1 MRMINQTKLDGAPF
15 DQAVASA
22 NLPGAVGMIVD
33 KDGVIFARTLGEADA
48 VGHVPMRED
57 TLFQIASMTKAIT
70 SVAAMQLVEQ
80 GRLSLDGDIG
90 LVLTD
95 LANPQV
101 MVGTGADGKPQL
113 RPAKG
118 PITLRHLLTHTAGLG
133 YFFIHPEVLGY
144 YAATG
149 MPEPGSLAS
158 IKMPLMFDPGESWE
172 YSVATD
178 WVGQAVEAVTGQTLG
193 DYLAAYVTGPLGM
206 TSTAFRAEMPANS
219 AKVHVRAPGGGWEIN
234 PAVLGG
240 GEFHMGGGGLS
251 STAADYARF
260 VRMLLRGGELDGVR
274 VLKAETVAEMSRN
287 QVAPLRAGKMG
298 SAMPELAG
306 PYDTFPDQHTGWGLG
321 FLINPEP
328 GPHGRSP
335 GSLAWAGIF
344 NSYYWF
350 DPAKGVGG
358 VFMSQLAPFGDAGAL
373 AAFGALEEL
382 AYAS

>member
-1 MRMINQTKLDGAPF
+1 MRMIDSNQFDPAPF
-15 DQAVASA
+15 DRAFAA
-22 NLPGAVGMIVD
+22 AHLPGAVGMIVD
-33 KDGVIFARTLGEADA
+33 RDGVRFARALGEADA
-48 VGHVPMRED
+48 VAHRPMHED

-80 GRLSLDGDIG
+80 GRLSLDADIG
-90 LVLTD
+90 LVLPA

-101 MVGTGADGKPQL
+101 LTGFGADGQPQL
-113 RPAKG
+113 RPASG
-118 PITLRHLLTHTAGLG
+118 PVTLRHLLTHTAGLG
-133 YFFIHPEVLGY
+133 YFFIHPEVLQY
-144 YAATG
+144 YGAVG

-158 IKMPLMFDPGESWE
+158 INMPLLFDPGTSWE

-178 WVGQAVEAVTGQTLG
+178 WVGQAVETVSGQTLG
-193 DYLAAYVTGPLGM
+193 DYLAAHVTGPLGM
-206 TSTAFRAEMPANS
+206 TQTAFRAEMPADA
-219 AKVHVRAPGGGWEIN
+219 AKVHVRTPGGGWELN

-251 STAADYARF
+251 STAGDYARF

-274 VLKAETVAEMSRN
+274 ILATETVAEMSRD
-287 QVAPLRAGKMG
+287 QVAPLRAGAMG
-298 SAMPELAG
+298 SAMPEFAA

-328 GPHGRSP
+328 GPNGRSP

-358 VFMSQLAPFGDAGAL
+358 VFMSQVAPFGDPGAL
-373 AAFGALEEL
+373 AAFGALEAL
-382 AYAS
+382 AYS

>member
-1 MRMINQTKLDGAPF
+1 MRMIDPAKF

-22 NLPGAVGMIVD
+22 NIPGAVGMIVD
-33 KDGVIFARTLGEADA
+33 RDGVTFARTLGEADA

-70 SVAAMQLVEQ
+70 SVAAMQLVEA

-118 PITLRHLLTHTAGLG
+118 PITLRQLLTHTAGLG
-133 YFFIHPEVLGY
+133 YFFIHPEVLGW

-158 IKMPLMFDPGESWE
+158 IRMPLMFDPGESWE

-178 WVGQAVEAVTGQTLG
+178 WVGQAIEAVTGQTLG
-193 DYLAAYVTGPLGM
+193 DYLAEHVTGPLGM
-206 TSTAFRAEMPANS
+206 TATAFRAEMPADA
-219 AKVHVRAPGGGWEIN
+219 AKVHVRAADGSGWEIN

-240 GEFHMGGGGLS
+240 GEFQMGGGGLS

-274 VLKAETVAEMSRN
+274 VLKAETIAEMSRN

-298 SAMPELAG
+298 SAMPEFAA

-382 AYAS
+382 AYAG

>member
-1 MRMINQTKLDGAPF
+1 MRMINSNQLDPAPF
-15 DQAVASA
+15 DQAFASA
-22 NLPGAVGMIVD
+22 HLPGAVGMIVNR
-33 KDGVIFARTLGEADA
+33 DGLRFARALGEADA
-48 VGHVPMRED
+48 VAHTPMHED

-80 GRLSLDGDIG
+80 GRLNLDSDIG
-90 LVLTD
+90 NVLPDLASPQVLT
-95 LANPQV
+95 
-101 MVGTGADGKPQL
+101 GFGADGLPQL
-113 RPAKG
+113 RPAARA
-118 PITLRHLLTHTAGLG
+118 ITLRHLLTHTAGLG
-133 YFFIHPEVLGY
+133 YFFIHPEVLQYFG
-144 YAATG
+144 AVG
-149 MPEPGSLAS
+149 MPDQGSLAS

-178 WVGQAVEAVTGQTLG
+178 WVGQAVEAVTGQKLG
-193 DYLAAYVTGPLGM
+193 DYLAQHVTGPLGM
-206 TSTAFRAEMPANS
+206 TQTAFRAEMPADA
-219 AKVHVRAPGGGWEIN
+219 AKVHVRKPDGGWELN

-251 STAADYARF
+251 STAGDYARF

-274 VLKAETVAEMSRN
+274 VLMAETVAEMSRN
-287 QVAPLRAGKMG
+287 QVAPLRAGAMG
-298 SAMPELAG
+298 SAMPEFAA

-321 FLINPEP
+321 FLINPDQ

-358 VFMSQLAPFGDAGAL
+358 VFMSQVMPFGDPGAL
-373 AAFGALEEL
+373 ACFGALEQL
-382 AYAS
+382 AYS

>member
-1 MRMINQTKLDGAPF
+1 MHMINPAQF
-15 DQAVASA
+15 DAAVAAA
-22 NLPGAVGMIVD
+22 NIPGAVGMIVD
-33 KDGVIFARTLGEADA
+33 PDGVRFACAVGEADA
-48 VGHVPMRED
+48 VGHEPMRED
-57 TLFQIASMTKAIT
+57 TLFQIASMTKAVT

-80 GRLSLDGDIG
+80 GRLSLDSDIG
-90 LVLTD
+90 AVVPD

-101 MVGTGADGKPQL
+101 MLGTGPDGKPQL
-113 RPAKG
+113 RAAKG

-133 YFFIHPEVLGY
+133 YFFIHPEVLGW

-149 MPEPGSLAS
+149 MPEPGSLNS
-158 IKMPLMFDPGESWE
+158 IRMPLMFDPGESWE

-178 WVGQAVEAVTGQTLG
+178 WVGQAVEAVTGQALG
-193 DYLAAYVTGPLGM
+193 DYFAEHVTGPLGM
-206 TSTAFRAEMPANS
+206 NATSFRAAMPADA
-219 AKVHVRAPGGGWEIN
+219 AKVHVRAEDGGWTIN

-240 GEFHMGGGGLS
+240 GEFQMGGGGLS
-251 STAADYARF
+251 STAGDYARF
-260 VRMLLRGGELDGVR
+260 VRMLLRGGELDGARILNV
-274 VLKAETVAEMSRN
+274 ETIAEMTRN

-298 SAMPELAG
+298 SAMPEFAA

-350 DPAKGVGG
+350 DPAKQVGG
-358 VFMSQLAPFGDAGAL
+358 VFMSQIAPFGDPGAL
-373 AAFGALEEL
+373 AAFGALEEM
-382 AYAS
+382 AYS